1 MQQSERVRFS
11 WPSSVLGGVHTYVH
25 RTRQGPGYLAA
36 LFVDFFVSGAERDQ
50 KLGFLG
56 VTWSLS
62 ITLLFPSNAVRT
74 QQLCKQTHMYILP
87 LWASLGLSV
96 RLCASLRLSGLL
108 WASLGLSGPLWASPG
123 LSEPLWASLGL
134 SGPLYIDEIKKTK
147 QYIHMYICAY
157 IHT

>member
-1 MQQSERVRFS
+1 M
-11 WPSSVLGGVHTYVH
+11 GGVRTYVH

-74 QQLCKQTHMYILP
+74 QQLCKQTHMYIHT
-87 LWASLGLSV
+87 ASLGLSGP
-96 RLCASLRLSGLL
+96 LCASLCLSAAL
-108 WASLGLSGPLWASPG
+108 WASLGLSGPLWASLG
-123 LSEPLWASLGL
+123 FSVPL
-134 SGPLYIDEIKKTK
+134 
-147 QYIHMYICAY
+147 
-157 IHT
+157 

>member
-1 MQQSERVRFS
+1 M
-11 WPSSVLGGVHTYVH
+11 LGGVHTYVH

-62 ITLLFPSNAVRT
+62 ITLLFPSNAVWT
-74 QQLCKQTHMYILP
+74 QQLCKQTNMYILP

-96 RLCASLRLSGLL
+96 RLLQTI
-108 WASLGLSGPLWASPG
+108 PLH
-123 LSEPLWASLGL
+123 
-134 SGPLYIDEIKKTK
+134 IDCHKCRDPIVWERVR
-147 QYIHMYICAY
+147 APE
-157 IHT
+157 